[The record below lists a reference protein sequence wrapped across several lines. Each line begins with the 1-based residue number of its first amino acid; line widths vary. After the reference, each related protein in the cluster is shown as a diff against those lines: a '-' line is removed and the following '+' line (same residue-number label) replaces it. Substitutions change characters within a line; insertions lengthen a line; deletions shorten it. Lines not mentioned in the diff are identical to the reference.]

1 MDVSDASVAT
11 YPVSAREETTDV
23 PRRMTWRE
31 IAEDLEQRIHSGEYP
46 PGTKF
51 PSYREI
57 AELYDVSKATAGK
70 AASRLTD
77 RGLIEEDPGR
87 ANVVVDAAPPASD
100 QPGG

>member
-23 PRRMTWRE
+23 PRRMTFRE
-31 IAEDLEQRIHSGEYP
+31 IAQDLEDRIRSGEYP
-46 PGTKF
+46 PGTRF
-51 PSYREI
+51 PSYSEI
-57 AELYDVSKATAGK
+57 AALYDVSKATAGK

-87 ANVVVDAAPPASD
+87 ANVVVDAAPPAPD
-100 QPGG
+100 QPGS